1 MSGARVKRVNL
12 RARGEG
18 ADALAQRALKVYRVY
33 ARERKSWESA
43 YEIYRVLSDAG
54 RLDEVLAGLAQ
65 FGSVEWDEERGAW
78 TMRHGHVEVEVRCGE
93 GGECEATITVNAL
106 AILFS
111 AVEDLM
117 RKVSILEE
125 KVKGKE

>member
-12 RARGEG
+12 RVRGEG
-18 ADALAQRALKVYRVY
+18 ADTLAQRALKVYRVY

-43 YEIYRVLSDAG
+43 YEIYGVLSENA

-78 TMRHGHVEVEVRCGE
+78 TMRCGHVEVEVRCGD
-93 GGECEATITVNAL
+93 GGECEATVTVNAL
-106 AILFS
+106 AVLFS

-117 RKVSILEE
+117 RKVQLLEE
-125 KVKGKE
+125 KLRGKE